1 MKRARAPRRVCL
13 MVEVVTDA
21 SLDEI
26 RRAKDMILW
35 VPSKVCGE
43 VEGVPMKIDQIQAN
57 VVSSK
62 PSK

>member
-1 MKRARAPRRVCL
+1 

-35 VPSKVCGE
+35 VPSATCGE
-43 VEGVPMKIDQIQAN
+43 VEGVPLKIDQVQAN
-57 VVSSK
+57 VVSK
-62 PSK
+62 KE

>member
-1 MKRARAPRRVCL
+1 M
-13 MVEVVTDA
+13 MIEVVTDA

-26 RRAKDMILW
+26 RKAKDCILW

-43 VEGVPMKIDQIQAN
+43 VEGVPMKVDQIQAN

>member
-43 VEGVPMKIDQIQAN
+43 VEGVPMKIDQVQAN

>member
-43 VEGVPMKIDQIQAN
+43 VEGVPMKVDQIQCN
-57 VVSSK
+57 VVSNK

>member
-1 MKRARAPRRVCL
+1 

-43 VEGVPMKIDQIQAN
+43 VEGVPMKVDQIQAN

>member
-1 MKRARAPRRVCL
+1 VKRARAPRRVC
-13 MVEVVTDA
+13 MMIEVVTDA

-26 RRAKDMILW
+26 RKAKDLILW

>member
-1 MKRARAPRRVCL
+1 

-43 VEGVPMKIDQIQAN
+43 VEGVPMKVDQIQCN

>member
-1 MKRARAPRRVCL
+1 MRRARAPRRVCL
-13 MVEVVTDA
+13 MIEVVTDA

-26 RRAKDMILW
+26 RKAKDCILW

-43 VEGVPMKIDQIQAN
+43 VEGVPMKIDQVQAN
-57 VVSSK
+57 VVSNK

>member
-1 MKRARAPRRVCL
+1 MKRARTPRRVC
-13 MVEVVTDA
+13 MMIEVITDA

-43 VEGVPMKIDQIQAN
+43 VEGVPMKVDQIQAN

>member
-1 MKRARAPRRVCL
+1 MKRARAPRRVC
-13 MVEVVTDA
+13 MMIEVITDA

-26 RRAKDMILW
+26 RKAKDCILW

-43 VEGVPMKIDQIQAN
+43 VEGVPMKIDQVQAN

>member
-1 MKRARAPRRVCL
+1 MKRARTPRRVC
-13 MVEVVTDA
+13 MMIEVITDA

-26 RRAKDMILW
+26 RKAKDCILW
-35 VPSKVCGE
+35 VPSTVCGE
-43 VEGVPMKIDQIQAN
+43 VEGVPMKIDQVQAN

>member
-1 MKRARAPRRVCL
+1 M
-13 MVEVVTDA
+13 MIEVVTDA

-26 RRAKDMILW
+26 RKAKDCILW
-35 VPSKVCGE
+35 VPSTVCGE